1 MKVLK
6 SGSAQLGQID
16 EAQLAM
22 INRHALRPVVAEEV
36 YIFRVVGCD
45 DQPDRDF
52 ERFPAETLRKLAPMF
67 VGRTVIFDHNWSA
80 SKQTAR
86 IYNAEVEASSGVNR
100 LVFSCYMLQLGNEA
114 LVSAIDAGILKEVS
128 VSCSVG
134 WRRCGICGKDIRSC
148 GHDSGRTYNG
158 KACIAELMD
167 PVDAYEMSFV
177 AVPAQPGA
185 GVVKGYDDQEEKSL
199 LDSMDKRIWLAVQ
212 HEKWR

>member
-22 INRHALRPVVAEEV
+22 INRHTLRAVVPEEV

-45 DQPDRDF
+45 DQPDRDY
-52 ERFPAETLRKLAPMF
+52 ERFPVETLRKLAPMF

-86 IYNAEVEASSGVNR
+86 IYNAEVEASGGVNR
-100 LVFSCYMLQLGNEA
+100 LVFSCYMLQQGNEA
-114 LVSAIDAGILKEVS
+114 IVAAIDAGILKEVS
-128 VSCSVG
+128 VGCSVK
-134 WRRCGICGKDIRSC
+134 WSKCNICGKELWSC
-148 GHDSGRTYNG
+148 GHIKGRTYNG
-158 KACIAELMD
+158 KVCIGDLMD
-167 PVDAYEMSFV
+167 PIDAYEMSFV

-185 GVVKGYDDQEEKSL
+185 GVVKGYDQEEKSL
-199 LDSMDKRIWLAVQ
+199 LENMDKRIWLAVQ